1 MKNKLFK
8 LTALLVVVLG
18 LAGCQK
24 EVDVMGITN
33 DLANKNLQG
42 CYTYTALDSAT
53 MTTYKQE
60 CFITESATGE
70 HIGYFRTCRAGQG
83 ATTDVKIPFTW
94 VAEMAADH
102 LTMKVTAKFEDDTE
116 KQFVWDGG
124 IIKDED
130 FSYTKS
136 VSGLSDVDV
145 QLAIF
150 ADLEN
155 THFEHASTTFFKHL
169 VKVDYLAWNTK
180 VDRKSYAPEDTLAQK
195 NTYLAQLEPYMDT
208 IVWYIRTQVPE
219 HTIGFAHL
227 DTVINGTDTTYQV
240 ANLVYVEPTPNSA
253 GKHLITYLVSTVKQ
267 RDDQV
272 NDRPKTTISS
282 VMEFT
287 RVGDQNSAV
296 YSYELHEWSEEFYTA
311 PTDPKATVHDSISSF
326 VASSWA
332 IPTYTNGLKF
342 DVLLFGKSELTE
354 VKTEGGTETMNTHKE
369 QEDVFQT
376 LMISGYSKK
385 KGEATLNDL
394 KYTLKN

>member
-1 MKNKLFK
+1 
-8 LTALLVVVLG
+8 
-18 LAGCQK
+18 
-24 EVDVMGITN
+24 
-33 DLANKNLQG
+33 
-42 CYTYTALDSAT
+42 
-53 MTTYKQE
+53 
-60 CFITESATGE
+60 
-70 HIGYFRTCRAGQG
+70 
-83 ATTDVKIPFTW
+83 
-94 VAEMAADH
+94 
-102 LTMKVTAKFEDDTE
+102 
-116 KQFVWDGG
+116 
-124 IIKDED
+124 
-130 FSYTKS
+130 
-136 VSGLSDVDV
+136 
-145 QLAIF
+145 
-150 ADLEN
+150 
-155 THFEHASTTFFKHL
+155 
-169 VKVDYLAWNTK
+169 
-180 VDRKSYAPEDTLAQK
+180 
-195 NTYLAQLEPYMDT
+195 
-208 IVWYIRTQVPE
+208 
-219 HTIGFAHL
+219 L

-272 NDRPKTTISS
+272 NDRPKATISS

-369 QEDVFQT
+369 QENVFQT
-376 LMISGYSKK
+376 LMISSYSKK
-385 KGEATLNDL
+385 KGEATLNEL